1 MFVGG
6 GRHGNG
12 RTDLGELPYR
22 VAADEKKLPQDWIR
36 PILNLFQF
44 ALDCSQVEFVFIAN
58 FFYSVTSYFFWKLKS
73 DPCESLH
80 IHPEFLSSIT
90 ESTLW

>member
-12 RTDLGELPYR
+12 RTDFGELPYR

-58 FFYSVTSYFFWKLKS
+58 FFYSVTSYF
-73 DPCESLH
+73 
-80 IHPEFLSSIT
+80 
-90 ESTLW
+90 